1 MVRKVCKGLKTQK
14 IYIEDEEAAV
24 HRYLNK
30 LYSSYSTGSKEKLVD
45 PVLPEP
51 MEIRR
56 VKKIDKNT

>member
-14 IYIEDEEAAV
+14 IYIEDEEATV

-30 LYSSYSTGSKEKLVD
+30 VYSSYSTGSKERLVD